1 MVKSGTGAWQTPL
14 AKALWLEAHVVITGG
29 MLSVTVN
36 VAVQVDSLF
45 AASITCKVTV
55 VTPRPTS
62 VPAAGVWVICSGADP
77 LQSVAT
83 RPLVVK
89 SGTGAWQTPLAKALW
104 LEAHVV
110 ITGGIL
116 FVTVNVAVQVD
127 SLFAASITCKVTVVT
142 PRPTSVP
149 AAGVW
154 VICSGADPLQS
165 VATRPL
171 VVKSG
176 TGAWQTPLAK
186 ALWLE
191 AHVVITGGMLSVTV
205 NVAVQVDSLFAASIT
220 CKVTVVTPRPT
231 SVPAAGVWV
240 ICSGA
245 DPLQS
250 VATRPLVVKS
260 GTGAWQTPLAKALW
274 LEAHVVITGGMLS
287 VTVNVAVQVDSLFA
301 ASVTCKVTVV
311 TPRPTSVPG
320 AGVRVICSGADPLQ
334 SLATRP
340 LVVKSGTGAWQTP
353 SAKALWL
360 EAHVVITG
368 GVLSVTVKVAVQV

>member
-1 MVKSGTGAWQTPL
+1 
-14 AKALWLEAHVVITGG
+14 
-29 MLSVTVN
+29 MLSVTVK
-36 VAVQVDSLF
+36 VAVRSEERCVG
-45 AASITCKVTV
+45 TERCKVTV
-55 VTPRPTS
+55 VTPKPTS

-77 LQSVAT
+77 DQSVAT

-104 LEAHVV
+104 LEAQVV
-110 ITGGIL
+110 ITGGVL
-116 FVTVNVAVQVD
+116 SVTVKVAVQVD
-127 SLFAASITCKVTVVT
+127 SLFAASVTCKVTVVT

-149 AAGVW
+149 AAGLW

-205 NVAVQVDSLFAASIT
+205 KVAVQVDSLFAASPT

-250 VATRPLVVKS
+250 VATRPLLVKS

-274 LEAHVVITGGMLS
+274 FEAHVVITGGMLS
-287 VTVNVAVQVDSLFA
+287 VTAKVAVQLDSLFA
-301 ASVTCKVTVV
+301 ASMTCKVTV
-311 TPRPTSVPG
+311 
-320 AGVRVICSGADPLQ
+320 
-334 SLATRP
+334 
-340 LVVKSGTGAWQTP
+340 
-353 SAKALWL
+353 
-360 EAHVVITG
+360 
-368 GVLSVTVKVAVQV
+368 